1 MPCGLWLMPYT
12 IRALPTTVRGILAS
26 PFAAGDGPPVTR
38 STVKFHAVKT
48 VFSTPFIALFEDV
61 RNGVGSTR
69 DEAAFQVSLLN
80 DRGMKIA
87 RLASVCMI
95 ARSSNAL
102 SWLGQE
108 GEKGIHGFV
117 MGVVL

>member
-1 MPCGLWLMPYT
+1 MLYLLPCGEYS
-12 IRALPTTVRGILAS
+12 LPLLRQATVHRS
-26 PFAAGDGPPVTR
+26 RDPP
-38 STVKFHAVKT
+38 STKFHAVKT
-48 VFSTPFIALFEDV
+48 VSSTPFIALFEDV

-87 RLASVCMI
+87 RLASICMI

-108 GEKGIHGFV
+108 GGKGIHGFV
-117 MGVVL
+117 MGIVL